1 MDTHDSLQLC
11 GQPWKYSVTSFKIGA
26 GETNAS
32 AGSVLPT
39 MTLSGWRLQSA
50 VGAPAGLCEAGKAV
64 EFLRNSINANTLKT
78 KNAPSWCKFLLR
90 IIETYTIMVHI
101 SSNEDNNASGK
112 SDRFSVV
119 CKSVVMLSGAGA
131 VRATPLSAS
140 GITLR
145 IISSKQFSCC
155 A

>member
-1 MDTHDSLQLC
+1 VDTLCYGQQYDQL
-11 GQPWKYSVTSFKIGA
+11 WKYSVTSFKIGA
-26 GETNAS
+26 GETDAS
-32 AGSVLPT
+32 EGSVLPT
-39 MTLSGWRLQSA
+39 MTLSGWCLQSA
-50 VGAPAGLCEAGKAV
+50 VGAPAGLCEAWKAV
-64 EFLRNSINANTLKT
+64 EFLRNSINTNTLKT
-78 KNAPSWCKFLLR
+78 KNAPSWCKYLLR

-131 VRATPLSAS
+131 VRAIPLSAS
-140 GITLR
+140 GMTLR